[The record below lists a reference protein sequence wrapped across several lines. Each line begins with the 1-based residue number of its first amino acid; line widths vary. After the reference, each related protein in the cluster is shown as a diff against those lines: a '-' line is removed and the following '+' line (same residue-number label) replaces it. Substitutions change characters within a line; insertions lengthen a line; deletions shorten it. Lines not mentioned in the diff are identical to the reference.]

1 MIGLMTSAQLG
12 EVAFKLIQHDMHQPI
27 VNGKCD
33 RDSIDEALTV
43 GILSGQVAPMNQ
55 DDVDFLG
62 NFIDDLIE
70 QFAA

>member
-12 EVAFKLIQHDMHQPI
+12 EIAFKLIQHDMHQPI

-33 RDSIDEALTV
+33 RDSIDDALTV
-43 GILSGQVAPMNQ
+43 GILSGKVAPMNQ

>member
-12 EVAFKLIQHDMHQPI
+12 EIAFKLIQHDMHQPI

-43 GILSGQVAPMNQ
+43 GILSGKVAPMNQ

-70 QFAA
+70 QFAT